1 MNWRLIFALS
11 LFGVVMAVAGL
22 FGLTRGTEPLLWL
35 VIFIIYAICIAQYA
49 GGKYF
54 LHGFLVSLLNGVWIA
69 IIHFAFFPMFLR
81 NNPDVAVAFQNF
93 PMRIDLR
100 FLNLI
105 VGPIAGALF
114 GIVAGLFAF
123 VAAKLLRKSPA
134 VV

>member
-1 MNWRLIFALS
+1 
-11 LFGVVMAVAGL
+11 
-22 FGLTRGTEPLLWL
+22 
-35 VIFIIYAICIAQYA
+35 
-49 GGKYF
+49 
-54 LHGFLVSLLNGVWIA
+54 
-69 IIHFAFFPMFLR
+69 MFLR